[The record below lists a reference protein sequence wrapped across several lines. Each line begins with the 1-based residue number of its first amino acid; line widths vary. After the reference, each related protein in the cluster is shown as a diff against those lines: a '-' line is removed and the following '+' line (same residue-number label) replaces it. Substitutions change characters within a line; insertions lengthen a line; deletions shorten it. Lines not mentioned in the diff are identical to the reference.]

1 MDIEWMVIR
10 ESLGLEEA
18 KRRRR
23 AKVDQ
28 MLGVT
33 EKSEPD
39 PDGRTSVIG
48 SWLARALTTLVG
60 RRPRRSTIQVAPQT

>member
-1 MDIEWMVIR
+1 MIPTMDIEWIVIK

-33 EKSEPD
+33 EKSETG
-39 PDGRTSVIG
+39 PDGRTFVIG
-48 SWLARALTTLVG
+48 SWLARL
-60 RRPRRSTIQVAPQT
+60 